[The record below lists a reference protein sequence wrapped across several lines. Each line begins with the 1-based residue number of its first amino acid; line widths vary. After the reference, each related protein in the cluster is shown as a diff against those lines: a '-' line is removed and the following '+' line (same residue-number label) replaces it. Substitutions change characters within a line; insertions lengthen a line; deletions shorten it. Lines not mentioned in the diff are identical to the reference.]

1 MITENKNNCFRFN
14 FKKTT
19 NLGNLLKNF
28 QNSWI
33 TITAYNETSR
43 DLYKRHRR
51 FFSKTY
57 GCSKSYFSYR
67 RYVVGLYPSIPN
79 SEGLDILKKQY
90 EEYPNKK
97 LSTEDVGKMAD
108 FVLKNSFFGF
118 GSKFSKQIPG
128 TAIGTKFAPPYAC
141 IFMDHSETEF
151 LKTQDIKPWFW
162 KGFIDDIFL
171 YVQKMKRA
179 EKKSLRTSINS
190 TLFLSLLQKNPGRK
204 LTF

>member
-1 MITENKNNCFRFN
+1 ME
-14 FKKTT
+14 
-19 NLGNLLKNF
+19 LLLKNF

-57 GCSKSYFSYR
+57 GCSISYFSYFIL
-67 RYVVGLYPSIPN
+67 VVGLYPSIPN
-79 SEGLDILKKQY
+79 SEGLEILKKQY

-97 LSTEDVGKMAD
+97 VSTEDVGKMAD
-108 FVLKNSFFGF
+108 FVLKNNFFGF
-118 GSKFSKQIPG
+118 VSKFSKQIPG
-128 TAIGTKFAPPYAC
+128 TAIGTKYAPPYAY
-141 IFMDHSETEF
+141 IFMDHNETEF
-151 LKTQDIKPWFW
+151 LKTQDINP
-162 KGFIDDIFL
+162 GFGRDLLMAFFL

-190 TLFLSLLQKNPGRK
+190 TLF
-204 LTF
+204 FI

>member
-1 MITENKNNCFRFN
+1 ME
-14 FKKTT
+14 
-19 NLGNLLKNF
+19 LLLKKF

-57 GCSKSYFSYR
+57 GCSISYFSYFIL
-67 RYVVGLYPSIPN
+67 VVGIYPSIPN
-79 SEGLDILKKQY
+79 SEGLEILKKQY

-97 LSTEDVGKMAD
+97 VSTEDVGKMAD
-108 FVLKNSFFGF
+108 FVLKNNFFGF
-118 GSKFSKQIPG
+118 VSKFSKQIPG
-128 TAIGTKFAPPYAC
+128 TAIGTKLAPPYAC

-162 KGFIDDIFL
+162 KGFIDGIFL
-171 YVQKMKRA
+171 YAQKMKRA

-190 TLFLSLLQKNPGRK
+190 TLFFS
-204 LTF
+204 

>member
-1 MITENKNNCFRFN
+1 M
-14 FKKTT
+14 
-19 NLGNLLKNF
+19 
-28 QNSWI
+28 
-33 TITAYNETSR
+33 
-43 DLYKRHRR
+43 
-51 FFSKTY
+51 
-57 GCSKSYFSYR
+57 
-67 RYVVGLYPSIPN
+67 
-79 SEGLDILKKQY
+79 
-90 EEYPNKK
+90 
-97 LSTEDVGKMAD
+97 STEDVGKMAD
-108 FVLKNSFFGF
+108 FVLKNSFLGF

-128 TAIGTKFAPPYAC
+128 TATGTKFAPPYAC
-141 IFMDHSETEF
+141 IFMDHSETKF